1 MIILAIDPGYARVGM
16 AILSREYGKDV
27 LLYSSCLTTDK
38 VLQHAGRLSQIGE
51 EVRRLIA
58 RYKANSL
65 ALERLFFNT
74 NQRTAL
80 AVSEARGVIIFAA
93 REAGLEVFEYTPL
106 QVKIAVTGYGRSTKQ
121 QVASMVARLIEL
133 PQSPGRREDDE
144 IDAIAVGLTH
154 FAVFREHI
162 THPGH

>member
-1 MIILAIDPGYARVGM
+1 MNVLAIDPGYARVGM
-16 AILSREYGKDV
+16 AVLRRNANKDT
-27 LLYSSCLTTDK
+27 LLYSSCLMTDK
-38 VLQHAGRLSQIGE
+38 ALPHAERLSQIGE

-58 RYKANSL
+58 LYEPRSL

-93 REAGLEVFEYTPL
+93 REARLEVHEYTPL
-106 QVKIAVTGYGRSTKQ
+106 QVKIAVTGYGRGTKQ
-121 QVASMVARLIEL
+121 QVAAMVARLIEL
-133 PQSPGRREDDE
+133 PERSRHDDE

-154 FAVFREHI
+154 LAVYRKPIPHAVW
-162 THPGH
+162 GA